1 MFHPKNLARKIHCY
15 TIGVDK
21 QYDWVQVQYDTLMQ
35 SKIEKV
41 LRDLAQR
48 ISRSIWFG
56 PGSTLS
62 LLLAGVG
69 TTLFD
74 ATLLVPAYNT
84 GLMRP
89 FETKNLGKVFA

>member
-1 MFHPKNLARKIHCY
+1 MPGFSTCF
-15 TIGVDK
+15 
-21 QYDWVQVQYDTLMQ
+21 
-35 SKIEKV
+35 
-41 LRDLAQR
+41 DLCQ
-48 ISRSIWFG
+48 
-56 PGSTLS
+56 TLS

-89 FETKNLGKVFA
+89 FETKNLPTAVIDVDGAVG

>member
-1 MFHPKNLARKIHCY
+1 MLGMAACF
-15 TIGVDK
+15 V
-21 QYDWVQVQYDTLMQ
+21 
-35 SKIEKV
+35 
-41 LRDLAQR
+41 
-48 ISRSIWFG
+48 

-89 FETKNLGKVFA
+89 FETKNLGKVFASQ